1 MISNNVSEPK
11 LFDLNLV
18 QFSERNLKNE
28 IDKQQINNILEKIFK
43 QSNEKTKDVS
53 FLDKEDNH
61 KKIQQMKTSNKNT
74 SKLTW
79 LINANIHTHSHTHT

>member
-28 IDKQQINNILEKIFK
+28 IDKQQINNIFEKIFK
-43 QSNEKTKDVS
+43 QSNEKT
-53 FLDKEDNH
+53 
-61 KKIQQMKTSNKNT
+61 
-74 SKLTW
+74 
-79 LINANIHTHSHTHT
+79 